1 MTDGTGGP
9 PGNFS
14 DMLGD
19 FSAQADAM
27 VTAAKE
33 GRFKVSEEAGEA
45 LKTAIDDYIDDWTNN
60 QRHFNRL
67 AEKPKLGTGPFAQ
80 QVGHHASLVA
90 DGDELSA
97 KKQLDALQ
105 DVLNRAKAAIEL
117 AKVRYRQRDSDNAD
131 QLKIPAT
138 GLTDHR

>member
-14 DMLGD
+14 DILGD

-33 GRFKVSEEAGEA
+33 GRFAVSEEAGEA
-45 LKTAIDDYIDDWTNN
+45 LKRAISDYITDWSNHQVQF
-60 QRHFNRL
+60 QRL
-67 AEKPKLGTGPFAQ
+67 TEKPKLGTGPFAQ
-80 QVGHHASLVA
+80 QVGQHATLVA

-97 KKQLDALQ
+97 KTQLDALR
-105 DVLNRAKAAIEL
+105 DVLNRAEEAINL
-117 AKVRYRQRDSDNAD
+117 AKSKYMQRDNANAD
-131 QLKIPAT
+131 QLKS
-138 GLTDHR
+138 LQKD

>member
-9 PGNFS
+9 PGDFS
-14 DMLGD
+14 QMLGD

-33 GRFKVSEEAGEA
+33 GKFKVSEEAGEA
-45 LKTAIDDYIDDWTNN
+45 LKTAISEYVTDWSHN
-60 QRHFNRL
+60 QIRFLRL

-80 QVGHHASLVA
+80 QVGQHAILVA

-97 KKQLDALQ
+97 KTQLDKLR
-105 DVLNRAKAAIEL
+105 DVLNRAEEAIDL
-117 AKVRYRQRDSDNAD
+117 AKSKYSHRDNANAD
-131 QLKIPAT
+131 QLKS
-138 GLTDHR
+138 LQKD

>member
-1 MTDGTGGP
+1 MTDGAGGP

-14 DMLGD
+14 DILGD

-45 LKTAIDDYIDDWTNN
+45 LKTAIDDYLDDWTFN
-60 QRHFNRL
+60 QPEFQRL
-67 AEKPKLGTGPFAQ
+67 AEKPKLGNSPYAQ
-80 QVGHHASLVA
+80 QVGDHAVLVA

-97 KKQLDALQ
+97 KTQLDALR
-105 DVLNRAKAAIEL
+105 DVLNRAKQAIET
-117 AKVRYRQRDSDNAD
+117 AKKKYREQDTVGAD
-131 QLKIPAT
+131 QFKQLHE
-138 GLTDHR
+138 D

>member
-14 DMLGD
+14 GILGD

-27 VTAAKE
+27 VKAANE

-45 LKTAIDDYIDDWTNN
+45 LKTAIDDYIDDWTFN
-60 QRHFNRL
+60 QPEFQRL
-67 AEKPKLGTGPFAQ
+67 AEKPKLGTSPYAQ
-80 QVGHHASLVA
+80 QVGDHAVLVA

-97 KKQLDALQ
+97 KTQLDALR
-105 DVLNRAKAAIEL
+105 DVLNRAKEAIET
-117 AKVRYRQRDSDNAD
+117 AKKKYREQDTGNAD
-131 QLKIPAT
+131 QLKQ
-138 GLTDHR
+138 LHED

>member
-14 DMLGD
+14 DILGD

-33 GRFKVSEEAGEA
+33 GRFAVSEEAGEA
-45 LKTAIDDYIDDWTNN
+45 LKTAIDDYIDDWTFN
-60 QRHFNRL
+60 QPEFQRL
-67 AEKPKLGTGPFAQ
+67 TEKPKLGNSPYAQ
-80 QVGHHASLVA
+80 QVGDHAVLVA

-97 KKQLDALQ
+97 KTQLDALR
-105 DVLNRAKAAIEL
+105 DVLNRAKEAIET
-117 AKVRYRQRDSDNAD
+117 AKKKYREQDTENAA
-131 QLKIPAT
+131 QLKQ
-138 GLTDHR
+138 LHED

>member
-14 DMLGD
+14 EMLGD
-19 FSAQADAM
+19 FSARADAM
-27 VTAAKE
+27 VKAAKD
-33 GRFKVSEEAGEA
+33 GDFKVSEEAGEA

-67 AEKPKLGTGPFAQ
+67 AEKPKLGTGQFAQ
-80 QVGHHASLVA
+80 QVGHHATLVA

-105 DVLNRAKAAIEL
+105 DVLNRAKEAIDL
-117 AKVRYRQRDSDNAD
+117 AKVRYRKQDSNNAD
-131 QLKIPAT
+131 QLKITAT
-138 GLTDHR
+138 GLTDH